1 LGTTFRQLP
10 ANERKCLDVVPVDLV
25 CKGMTLVAA
34 ALVRRCHMPVYQMA
48 SSVTNPLGMRRA
60 IELTSL
66 AHRKHYMEQHDSLS
80 WWKARMDAIPVS
92 KRRYQTLSAP
102 SHKLLLGGLRRLFA
116 ATPLKTQLV
125 RAERAVGR
133 IAKLVEIYEPFIL
146 YNEHVFE
153 AENIRALSA
162 ALPAEERADFAYE
175 VADYEWH
182 RYWIDVHIPAMRRW
196 CYPLIEG
203 RSLETLARFSF
214 RLPEPLP
221 QGRPGGVGAEA
232 IGTQA

>member
-1 LGTTFRQLP
+1 
-10 ANERKCLDVVPVDLV
+10 
-25 CKGMTLVAA
+25 
-34 ALVRRCHMPVYQMA
+34 
-48 SSVTNPLGMRRA
+48 
-60 IELTSL
+60 
-66 AHRKHYMEQHDSLS
+66 
-80 WWKARMDAIPVS
+80 MDAIPVS

-102 SHKLLLGGLRRLFA
+102 SHKAVLAGLRRLFA

-146 YNEHVFE
+146 HNEHVFE

-162 ALPAEERADFAYE
+162 SLPADERAAFAYE
-175 VADYEWH
+175 AADFEWQ
-182 RYWIDVHIPAMRRW
+182 RYWVDVHIPAMRRW

-203 RSLETLARFSF
+203 RPVETRAHFSF

-221 QGRPGGVGAEA
+221 QGRPGGVGVEA

>member
-1 LGTTFRQLP
+1 
-10 ANERKCLDVVPVDLV
+10 
-25 CKGMTLVAA
+25 
-34 ALVRRCHMPVYQMA
+34 
-48 SSVTNPLGMRRA
+48 MRRV

-66 AHRKHYMEQHDSLS
+66 AHRKHYMGQRDPLS

-92 KRRYQTLSAP
+92 KRRYQALSAP
-102 SHKLLLGGLRRLFA
+102 SHKALLAGLRRLFA

-146 YNEHVFE
+146 HNEHVFE

-162 ALPAEERADFAYE
+162 SLPADERAAFAYE
-175 VADYEWH
+175 AADFEWQ
-182 RYWIDVHIPAMRRW
+182 RYWVDVHIPAMRRW

-203 RSLETLARFSF
+203 RPVETRAHFSF

-221 QGRPGGVGAEA
+221 QGRPGGVGVEA